1 MDFLTIFNYEL
12 KSLAKSAKSTILS
25 LVLVSLC
32 WGIFFALNIFTGL
45 FDDRPDEFLLVWFL
59 FFALV
64 ASSGFASIS
73 FARER
78 LSGAF
83 EILFASGI
91 SRRTIL
97 SAKLAF
103 VQSASFLWGILS
115 LLFAVTSARI
125 FGIYIEF
132 QTLFL
137 FAILLFFSA
146 TFLINS
152 TCAFLTIININ
163 QRVVNM
169 INLAILAILSSVIY
183 CINAETPGGK
193 LLIIAIV
200 ITPAIPAL
208 VLSRKALYADKAIQ
222 NIVY

>member
-1 MDFLTIFNYEL
+1 MDFWVIFNYEL

-25 LVLVSLC
+25 LVLVSFC
-32 WGIFFALNIFTGL
+32 WGIFFALNVFTGL
-45 FDDRPDEFLLVWFL
+45 FNNSPDEFLLIWFL

-64 ASSGFASIS
+64 ASSGFANIS

-91 SRRTIL
+91 SRITIL

-103 VQSASFLWGILS
+103 VQCASFCWGILS
-115 LLFAVTSARI
+115 LVFAVLSART
-125 FGIYIEF
+125 FGIYVEF
-132 QTLFL
+132 HSFPIFALFL
-137 FAILLFFSA
+137 FFCA

-152 TCAFLTIININ
+152 ITAYFTIININ
-163 QRVVNM
+163 QRAVGM
-169 INLAILAILSSVIY
+169 INLAILALLSSVIY
-183 CINAETPGGK
+183 SVNPETPSGK
-193 LLIIAIV
+193 ITIISI
-200 ITPAIPAL
+200 ILSPAIPAV
-208 VLSRKALYADKAIQ
+208 VLSRKALFADKAIQ